1 MISARIG
8 SFMQNT
14 EEIDDF
20 DLRLLAAL
28 QADGRLGVQ
37 DLAERIGLSASQCS
51 RRRARLEHSG
61 LIRAYHADLDAER
74 LGFGVLVFIQVTL
87 ARHAPDTARG
97 FRELV
102 GRLPEIQ
109 EAHAVTGD
117 ADYLLKVVLPDLG
130 GLSHLIGDVLL
141 AHGSIAHLRSCVVL
155 ERLKESRAL
164 PLHGILSGLAQR

>member
-1 MISARIG
+1 
-8 SFMQNT
+8 MQKP
-14 EEIDDF
+14 EELDDF
-20 DLRLLAAL
+20 DLHLLAIL
-28 QADGRLGVQ
+28 QVDGRLGVQ
-37 DLAERIGLSASQCS
+37 ELAERIGLSASQCS
-51 RRRARLEHSG
+51 RRRARLEQAG
-61 LIRAYHADLDAER
+61 LIRAYHAELDAER
-74 LGFGVLVFIQVTL
+74 IGLGVLVFIQVTL

-130 GLSHLIGDVLL
+130 GLSHLISDVLL
-141 AHGSIAHLRSCVVL
+141 AHGSIAHLRSSVVL

-164 PLHGILSGLAQR
+164 PLRGA